1 MNRKPNKK
9 NKHNNNIRIQDMAKY
24 NKKKD
29 VSKEDISIDDSI
41 IVEKKDPLRDK
52 ILELRAKGFNNAR
65 IAATLMIHKQT
76 VDKI

>member
-9 NKHNNNIRIQDMAKY
+9 DSNSSKINIQDMAKY
-24 NKKKD
+24 KSKKI
-29 VSKEDISIDDSI
+29 VSKEDIAIDDSI

-52 ILELRAKGFNNAR
+52 ILALRAKGFNNAR

>member
-9 NKHNNNIRIQDMAKY
+9 DSNFSKINIQDMAKY
-24 NKKKD
+24 KSKKT
-29 VSKEDISIDDSI
+29 VSKEDIAIDDSI

-52 ILELRAKGFNNAR
+52 ILALRAKGFNNAR

>member
-9 NKHNNNIRIQDMAKY
+9 NKQENNTKIQDLAKY

-29 VSKEDISIDDSI
+29 VAKEDITIDDSI

-52 ILELRAKGFNNAR
+52 NLELRAKGFNNAR

-76 VDKI
+76 

>member
-9 NKHNNNIRIQDMAKY
+9 DSNSSKINIQDMAKY
-24 NKKKD
+24 KSKKI
-29 VSKEDISIDDSI
+29 VSKEDIAIDDSI
-41 IVEKKDPLRDK
+41 IVEKKDPLRDR

>member
-9 NKHNNNIRIQDMAKY
+9 NKHNNNIEIQDMAKY

-52 ILELRAKGFNNAR
+52 ILALRAKGFDNAR